1 MPRQEPV
8 FQPGF
13 PKRAFNFTE
22 SDKSGKA
29 QLAKWLAQKPLP
41 ADNLIKYKKKKYSEK
56 QHLVNS
62 RYELKQQ
69 DNKFCGDISTLFQSH
84 YQTRISY
91 LQTCYHTIY
100 KETGRDDVSE
110 TLHY

>member
-1 MPRQEPV
+1 M
-8 FQPGF
+8 
-13 PKRAFNFTE
+13 
-22 SDKSGKA
+22 
-29 QLAKWLAQKPLP
+29 
-41 ADNLIKYKKKKYSEK
+41 
-56 QHLVNS
+56 NS

-84 YQTRISY
+84 CQTRISY

-100 KETGRDDVSE
+100 KEKGRDDVLK